1 MGGSHLTGY
10 RADIAVIGGGVG
22 GCAAALAAA
31 RMGKNVVLTEETDW
45 IGGQL
50 TSQAV
55 PPDEHPWIEYF
66 GCTSLYRQFREGVRD
81 YYRRYFPITPVARS
95 NLRLNPGNGRVSRL
109 CHEPRAAL
117 AVLSHMMA
125 PYVHSG
131 RILLLLNHEAFS
143 CEVRGDRIEGV
154 LVRNLATGNNVV
166 IEAPMFIDATE
177 LGDLLP
183 LSGTEYVVGAESRDE
198 TGEPHAVSGPS
209 QPHNQQ
215 AFTYCFAMD
224 YLPGTDN
231 TIASPDD
238 YGFWRE
244 YQADFWPDKQ
254 LSWTTRHPVTGE
266 PFHHSL
272 FPEPNCHALWYYR
285 QILDKGIFAPG
296 TFASSITLVN
306 WPQNDYWLGPIC
318 DVSTEEA
325 KKHKQAAKNLSLS
338 LLYWMQTE
346 APRHDGGV
354 GYPELRLRKDVVD
367 TEDGLAK
374 YPYVRES
381 RRIKAEFTVV
391 EQHVAS
397 AIRGDLGAERF
408 PDSVGIG
415 CYRID
420 LHPSTNTVDYI
431 DIGSWPFQIPLG
443 ALIPV
448 RMENLLPGCKNLGV
462 THITNGCYRLHP
474 VEWNIGEA
482 AGYLAAYSTEKGLKP
497 RAVWSEPKY
506 LDDFQTVLVRQ
517 GVELDWPRLR
527 SV

>member
-1 MGGSHLTGY
+1 MIGY
-10 RADIAVIGGGVG
+10 KVDVAIIGGGVG
-22 GCAAALAAA
+22 GSAAALAAA
-31 RMGKNVVLTEETDW
+31 RMGKTVVLTEETDW

-55 PPDEHPWIEYF
+55 PPDEHPWIEEF

-81 YYRRYFPITPVARS
+81 YYRRYFPINPEARS
-95 NLRLNPGNGRVSRL
+95 NPRLNPGNGRVSRL
-109 CHEPRAAL
+109 CHEPRTAL
-117 AVLSHMMA
+117 AVLNQMLA
-125 PYVHSG
+125 PYIHSG
-131 RILLLLNHEAFS
+131 RIRLLLNHKAVS
-143 CEVRGDRIEGV
+143 CEVSGDKIESV
-154 LVRNLATGNNVV
+154 LVTNLRTGKHAF
-166 IEAPMFIDATE
+166 IWAPMFIDATE

-183 LSGTEYVVGAESRDE
+183 LSGTEYVVGAESQKD
-198 TGEPHAVSGPS
+198 TGEPHAVSGPAE
-209 QPHNQQ
+209 PHNQQ

-231 TIASPDD
+231 TIEKPDD
-238 YGFWRE
+238 YDLWRE
-244 YQADFWPDKQ
+244 YQAEFWPSKH
-254 LSWTTRHPVTGE
+254 LSWVTSHPITLE
-266 PFHHSL
+266 PYYHSL
-272 FPEPNCHALWYYR
+272 FPEPGRHSLWYYR
-285 QILDKGIFAPG
+285 QILDKDNFAPG
-296 TFASSITLVN
+296 AFASSVTLVN

-318 DVSTEEA
+318 DVSEQEA
-325 KKHKQAAKNLSLS
+325 EKHKQEAKNLSLS

-354 GYPELRLRKDVVD
+354 GYPELRLRKDIVD

-381 RRIKAEFTVV
+381 RRIRAEFTVL

-397 AIRGDLGAERF
+397 EIRGDLGAEQF
-408 PDSVGIG
+408 HDSVGVG

-420 LHPSTNTVDYI
+420 LHPSTNNVDYI

-448 RMENLLPGCKNLGV
+448 RMENLLPACKNLGV

-482 AGYLAAYSTEKGLKP
+482 AGYLAAYALEKGISP
-497 RAVWSEPKY
+497 RAVRNVANDLE
-506 LDDFQTVLVRQ
+506 DFQDLLVKQ
-517 GVELDWPRLR
+517 GVELDWPKLR